1 MTHGRYAI
9 IPTHNR
15 FEMLAELVSTV
26 SREVDA
32 VFVIDNASDPPVS
45 IPALRDACAYPRGVI
60 IVMRDDE
67 QPPNLSRLWNVGL
80 DATQTWIEE
89 RRPETTTWDVAV
101 LNDDALPLAGWL
113 TMVSEEMRSD
123 ERAPAAAC
131 VVRLAE
137 PSVLKTEPDRD
148 LYRRLDGGAFMLRGE
163 LGLRADES
171 LHWWWGDTDLDWQAR
186 AAGGTLII
194 SGPPVP
200 NRLANSTTV
209 GELALQG
216 GRDGE
221 VFKEKWGWRPWL

>member
-1 MTHGRYAI
+1 
-9 IPTHNR
+9 
-15 FEMLAELVSTV
+15 MLAELVTIV

-32 VFVIDNASDPPVS
+32 VFVIDNASDPPIS
-45 IPALRDACAYPRGVI
+45 AQALRIDREACARPRGE
-60 IVMRDDE
+60 IVVVRDDE

-80 DATQTWIEE
+80 DAAQADEMK
-89 RRPETTTWDVAV
+89 TWDVAV
-101 LNDDALPLAGWL
+101 LNDDALPPAGWL
-113 TMVSEEMRSD
+113 TSVSEAMRSHS
-123 ERAPAAAC
+123 AQPAAAC
-131 VVRLAE
+131 MAPISE
-137 PSVLKTEPDRD
+137 SVLKTEPDRD

-163 LGLRADES
+163 LGLRADERMR
-171 LHWWWGDTDLDWQAR
+171 WWWGDTDLDWQAR
-186 AAGGTLII
+186 AAGGTLLI